1 MRSYSASRS
10 PRRSL
15 RLGHPGE
22 PFRPPFP
29 LVTLIAL
36 TWALATWWT
45 APDAGAA
52 PDVLGAWIGIAISG
66 IAAAFGWLADKA
78 VTVALIVWHAIQ
90 VVGSALGHFAI
101 GLGQV
106 LAKVYKLFA
115 SFWSGVLRPFIG
127 YVWRAVDHLQAW
139 LKGTFGPALKFLEML
154 RQRTLD
160 IYNKYFKPV
169 LDTIDI
175 ARRTLQLL
183 AVFRVQWAR
192 ELDQKLAQ
200 IQDAILWPIREVM
213 LRLNQAM
220 DWINRIVTLD
230 GLFQRLTLI
239 RSLIEYQRE
248 VLAHWWNVQTP
259 VVTEEDRR
267 RIATGGDA
275 RAPREVAR
283 DAELYLRAGAGPLT
297 EYAAMGI
304 DVGKAYLRSGP

>member
-10 PRRSL
+10 PKRSSF
-15 RLGHPGE
+15 LGHPGE
-22 PFRPPFP
+22 PFRPPHP

-36 TWALATWWT
+36 AWALATWWT

-52 PDVLGAWIGIAISG
+52 SDVLGAWIGIAITG
-66 IAAAFGWLADKA
+66 IVTAFGWLADKA
-78 VTVALIVWHAIQ
+78 VTVALVVWHAIQ

-115 SFWSGVLRPFIG
+115 SFWSAVLRPFIG

-169 LDTIDI
+169 LDTIDV

-192 ELDQKLAQ
+192 ELDRKLAEL
-200 IQDAILWPIREVM
+200 QDAILWPIREVM

-230 GLFQRLTLI
+230 GLFQRLTLL
-239 RSLIEYQRE
+239 RSITRDIGRIGAIWHA
-248 VLAHWWNVQTP
+248 AHSRPLTDEERRTDP
-259 VVTEEDRR
+259 SLPPLVTAAETISDHRLWLR
-267 RIATGGDA
+267 TGGGRQA
-275 RAPREVAR
+275 SSIAEWS
-283 DAELYLRAGAGPLT
+283 AELRQERTNA
-297 EYAAMGI
+297 
-304 DVGKAYLRSGP
+304 